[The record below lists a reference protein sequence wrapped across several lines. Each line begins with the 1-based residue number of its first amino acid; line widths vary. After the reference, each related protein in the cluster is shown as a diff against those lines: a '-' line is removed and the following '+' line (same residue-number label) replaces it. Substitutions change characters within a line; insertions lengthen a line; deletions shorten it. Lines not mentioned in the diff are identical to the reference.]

1 MSKSVHPDDVLQA
14 LLKKSARS
22 QKEANLR
29 KLHEVCAAQYAGSK
43 EFSLPAIGRLWEA
56 AGGIKARALYNAPS
70 EDYRTLIRAWSDF
83 SGPVQV
89 AQAPVKESR
98 RYSFLARI
106 EDPAVR
112 ALVQGVVIER
122 DKLEGEVNLLKS
134 LSTLTINRAPT
145 LATSSSPASAPALLP
160 ANSPTISPTFLT
172 ESERAALARA
182 ISPDFLDGEGWVEAK
197 NGAVKKENGRTIFD
211 PGFTKAIR
219 KVLGVAKPHA

>member
-1 MSKSVHPDDVLQA
+1 MSKSVHPDSVLQA
-14 LLKKSARS
+14 LLKKSTRS

-29 KLHEVCAAQYAGSK
+29 KLHEVCAAQHAGSK
-43 EFSLPAIGRLWEA
+43 DFSLPAIGRLWEA
-56 AGGIKARALYNAPS
+56 AGGIKARALYNAAS
-70 EDYRTLIRAWSDF
+70 DDYRTLIKAWADF
-83 SGPVQV
+83 SGPVELP
-89 AQAPVKESR
+89 ATPAKESR

-134 LSTLTINRAPT
+134 LSTLTINRAPA
-145 LATSSSPASAPALLP
+145 LATAPPVSAVALLP
-160 ANSPTISPTFLT
+160 GATPSAALT
-172 ESERAALARA
+172 GSERAALERA
-182 ISPDFLDGEGWVEAK
+182 ISPDFLDGEGWVETK

-219 KVLGVAKPHA
+219 KVLDAARPRD

>member
-1 MSKSVHPDDVLQA
+1 MSKSIHPDDVLQA

-29 KLHEVCAAQYAGSK
+29 KLHEVCAAQHGGSK
-43 EFSLPAIGRLWEA
+43 DFSLPAIGRLWEA
-56 AGGIKARALYNAPS
+56 AGGIKALALYNAAS
-70 EDYRTLIRAWSDF
+70 DDYRTLIKAWADF
-83 SGPVQV
+83 SGPVEV
-89 AQAPVKESR
+89 SPAPVKESR
-98 RYSFLARI
+98 RYSFLTRI

-134 LSTLTINRAPT
+134 LSTLTINRNPS
-145 LATSSSPASAPALLP
+145 LATTPPAGAPALLP
-160 ANSPTISPTFLT
+160 AATSPTTLT
-172 ESERAALARA
+172 ESERAALERA
-182 ISPDFLDGEGWVEAK
+182 ISPDFLDGEGWVETK

-219 KVLGVAKPHA
+219 KVLDAARPRD

>member
-1 MSKSVHPDDVLQA
+1 MSKSIHPDDVLQA

-29 KLHEVCAAQYAGSK
+29 KLHEVCAAQHGGSK
-43 EFSLPAIGRLWEA
+43 DFSLPAIGRLWEA
-56 AGGIKARALYNAPS
+56 AGGIKARALYNAAS
-70 EDYRTLIRAWSDF
+70 DDYRTLIKAWADL
-83 SGPVQV
+83 SGPVEV
-89 AQAPVKESR
+89 SPAPVKESR
-98 RYSFLARI
+98 RYSFLTRI

-134 LSTLTINRAPT
+134 LSTLTINRNPS
-145 LATSSSPASAPALLP
+145 LATTPPAGAPALLP
-160 ANSPTISPTFLT
+160 AATSPTTLT
-172 ESERAALARA
+172 ESERAALERA
-182 ISPDFLDGEGWVEAK
+182 ISPDFLDGEGWVETK

-219 KVLGVAKPHA
+219 KVLDAARPRD

>member
-22 QKEANLR
+22 QKEANLH
-29 KLHEVCAAQYAGSK
+29 KLHEVCAAQHAGSK
-43 EFSLPAIGRLWEA
+43 DFSLRAVGRLWEV
-56 AGGIKARALYNAPS
+56 AGGIKARALYNAAS
-70 EDYRTLIRAWSDF
+70 DDYRTLIKSWTDF
-83 SGPVQV
+83 SGPVEV
-89 AQAPVKESR
+89 LPTPGKESR
-98 RYSFLARI
+98 RYSFLTRI

-134 LSTLTINRAPT
+134 LTLTINRAPS
-145 LATSSSPASAPALLP
+145 LATPPPAIALTLLP
-160 ANSPTISPTFLT
+160 AATSPATLT
-172 ESERAALARA
+172 ESERAALKRA
-182 ISPDFLDGEGWVEAK
+182 ISPDFLDGEGWVETK

-219 KVLGVAKPHA
+219 KVLDAARPRD

>member
-29 KLHEVCAAQYAGSK
+29 KLHEVCAAQYAGSRD
-43 EFSLPAIGRLWEA
+43 FSLPAIGRLWQA

-70 EDYRTLIRAWSDF
+70 EDYRTLIQAWADF
-83 SGPVQV
+83 SGPADVPPTQ
-89 AQAPVKESR
+89 VKEGR

-134 LSTLTINRAPT
+134 LTTLTINRAPA
-145 LATSSSPASAPALLP
+145 LAATPPANAPALLP
-160 ANSPTISPTFLT
+160 ATPSANLT
-172 ESERAALARA
+172 ESERAALERS
-182 ISPDFLDGEGWVEAK
+182 ISPDFLDGEGWVEMK
-197 NGAVKKENGRTIFD
+197 SGAVTKENGRTIFD

-219 KVLGVAKPHA
+219 KVLDAARPRD

>member
-1 MSKSVHPDDVLQA
+1 MSKTVHPDDVLQA

-43 EFSLPAIGRLWEA
+43 DFSLPAIGRLWEA

-70 EDYRTLIRAWSDF
+70 EDYRTLIQAWSDF
-83 SGPVQV
+83 SGP
-89 AQAPVKESR
+89 AEASPAPVKESR

-134 LSTLTINRAPT
+134 LSTLTINRAPSI
-145 LATSSSPASAPALLP
+145 ATMPPASAPALLP
-160 ANSPTISPTFLT
+160 ALTSPATLPATLT
-172 ESERAALARA
+172 ESERAALERA
-182 ISPDFLDGEGWVEAK
+182 ISPDFLDGEGWVETK

-219 KVLGVAKPHA
+219 KVLDAARPRE